1 MRRSWIVMA
10 LLIAATLPLGA
21 QGMEDSTRCFRF
33 DRAYFGYPPAR
44 TPIVTLTARRHPEP
58 RLGPAGYVIE
68 LPTLRPDSAERE
80 RRQLYSGWAPL
91 YRDSVIVVWRNAF
104 AGHRMR
110 LLVRGDS
117 LVGVDRF
124 LTDDRQRAAARP
136 SRVRAVRVACPSV

>member
-1 MRRSWIVMA
+1 MRTSWIVVS
-10 LLIAATLPLGA
+10 LLVAAVSPLGA
-21 QGMEDSTRCFRF
+21 QGMADSTRCFRF
-33 DRAYFGYPPAR
+33 DRAYFGYPPHR
-44 TPIVTLTARRHPEP
+44 TPIVALTPLRHPEP
-58 RLGPAGYVIE
+58 RLGTAGYVIE

-110 LLVRGDS
+110 LMVRDDS

-124 LTDDRQRAAARP
+124 LTDDRQRTARP
-136 SRVRAVRVACPSV
+136 ARARAVRVACPSV